1 MKGFVTATRGWA
13 KEAILGDLDLANEEV
28 LDEKMY
34 RVSIKDEE
42 KALFTKKKRG
52 FKGKEKIRLLRDRQ
66 GKKGNPTE
74 GKGEGQARTEGR
86 GLGSGLGWDIVS
98 HRNAYPDATI
108 DLNSITSYSQSGIG

>member
-52 FKGKEKIRLLRDRQ
+52 FKG
-66 GKKGNPTE
+66 
-74 GKGEGQARTEGR
+74 
-86 GLGSGLGWDIVS
+86 
-98 HRNAYPDATI
+98 
-108 DLNSITSYSQSGIG
+108 